1 MTTPSRRTR
10 LWRRVL
16 RVAHADPA
24 MPASRQS
31 RWPTTWQ
38 GFLWDLTPDAIA
50 PNRDG
55 VVAPTTDE
63 PTWIA
68 QVPEDRLDEFL
79 AAERIRNQDAQAAVA
94 TTEGKA
100 SRLLTPI
107 VALLTGT
114 VALVAFELHAAASR
128 DGAGK
133 TLPLVGGLLGAV
145 AALLLIVAAV
155 RAVDAD
161 TRVGIY
167 CAASSEDLIAG
178 KRDALRAE
186 ANGTALARWTSNRK
200 ATRVMH
206 ARAAFS
212 RAIAL
217 ISAALILG
225 AATLLTAPGDTRS
238 NPISCPTLA
247 AEAQPQAGSDPC

>member
-1 MTTPSRRTR
+1 MTASNRRTR

-16 RVAHADPA
+16 KVARADPTL
-24 MPASRQS
+24 PAGSQS

-38 GFLWDLTPDAIA
+38 GFLWDLMPDAVA

-55 VVAPTTDE
+55 VVAPATEE
-63 PTWIA
+63 PAWIA

-79 AAERIRNQDAQAAVA
+79 AAERVRNQDAQAAVA

-133 TLPLVGGLLGAV
+133 TLPLIGGLLGAV
-145 AALLLIVAAV
+145 AALLLMVAAI
-155 RAVDAD
+155 RAIDAD

-167 CAASSEDLIAG
+167 RAAEPEDLLAG

-186 ANGTALARWTSNRK
+186 ANGTALARWASSRK
-200 ATRVMH
+200 ATRVMY

-225 AATLLTAPGDTRS
+225 AATLLTAPGDTSS
-238 NPISCPTLA
+238 NPHLCPTHTA
-247 AEAQPQAGSDPC
+247 DAQPQSGSGLC